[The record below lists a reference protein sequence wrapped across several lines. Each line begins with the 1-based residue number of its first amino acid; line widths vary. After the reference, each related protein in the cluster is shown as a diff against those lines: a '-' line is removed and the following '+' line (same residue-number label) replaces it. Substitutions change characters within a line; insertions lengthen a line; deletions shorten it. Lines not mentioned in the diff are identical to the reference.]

1 MRSIGI
7 GRDLVKT
14 SEEDAPVTIEH
25 QDGYLEVIPDAKR
38 ELGLI
43 THEESRQVLPER
55 DRVPQYRLSLD
66 GDFAEL
72 DGEVDYYDDELTDPI
87 FNPSF
92 AFGAS
97 LAAYEAAERGELG
110 EPENVKAHAKVQ
122 WIAAAGGVAF
132 LGLSALAGLAV
143 LGVLPWQGG

>member
-1 MRSIGI
+1 MRTIGI

-14 SEEDAPVTIEH
+14 AGEDPPVIIEH
-25 QDGYLEVIPDAKR
+25 QDGYLEIISDAKR
-38 ELGLI
+38 ELGLV

-66 GDFAEL
+66 GEFTEL
-72 DGEVDYYDDELTDPI
+72 DGEVDYYDDELDDPV

-92 AFGAS
+92 VFGCS
-97 LAAYEAAERGELG
+97 VAAYEAAERGELG

-122 WIAAAGGVAF
+122 WIAAAAGGIY
-132 LGLSALAGLAV
+132 LSLTAIGSVAV
-143 LGVLPWQGG
+143 LGGLPW